1 MTEPEHGED
10 PSVDLDA
17 RLKALEQLLVE
28 YPGGVVS
35 AIDAHGNPVPAPQS
49 LCLPDQNS
57 LSTRSPL
64 EVVAPASRGSLVDAL
79 MLAKQA
85 GVAAVPVVAVDGTAA
100 TCHVID
106 LRPTHGVLVG
116 MIATESPI
124 DWSTVLAD
132 RPEIIPRTGQI
143 KKDAVAMILDA
154 DQRICRILGYTP
166 EQLTGTRSLDLIH
179 PDDHDN
185 AIEAWM
191 EMLTSPGIATRL
203 RARHRRAD
211 GSWTWMELTNTNRLQ
226 HDEACVVC
234 DMIDISEE
242 MIAVEALRQREQ
254 LLTTLADAL
263 PSGVLH
269 LAHDRTVLYSNSRL
283 HRLTGVEPTATIDQY
298 AGAIVPE
305 DRDTFAQAL
314 RDVLDERVGVQLEAT
329 FAPTTTSRQRRC
341 ALTIR
346 PLTGS
351 NGDHMGAVICI
362 DDITDAF
369 MLRREL
375 ERRATTD
382 ELTGCLNRSAVI
394 DALDRVLVG
403 GRSSQV
409 GTAVVFIDLDGFKE
423 VNDTFG
429 HTIGDQLLAHAAALL
444 RHGTRPGDITG
455 RLGGDEFLIVLTNV
469 DTDQIARERVHQLI
483 QSLITPLEVVAGVP
497 IQIRASTGIAWSSN
511 PHLSADALIA
521 AADRAM
527 YNSKHA
533 GTCQPVFVTV

>member
-1 MTEPEHGED
+1 
-10 PSVDLDA
+10 
-17 RLKALEQLLVE
+17 
-28 YPGGVVS
+28 
-35 AIDAHGNPVPAPQS
+35 
-49 LCLPDQNS
+49 
-57 LSTRSPL
+57 
-64 EVVAPASRGSLVDAL
+64 
-79 MLAKQA
+79 
-85 GVAAVPVVAVDGTAA
+85 
-100 TCHVID
+100 
-106 LRPTHGVLVG
+106 
-116 MIATESPI
+116 
-124 DWSTVLAD
+124 
-132 RPEIIPRTGQI
+132 
-143 KKDAVAMILDA
+143 
-154 DQRICRILGYTP
+154 
-166 EQLTGTRSLDLIH
+166 
-179 PDDHDN
+179 
-185 AIEAWM
+185 M

-203 RARHRRAD
+203 RARHRHAD
-211 GSWTWMELTNTNRLQ
+211 GSWIWMELTNTNRLQ

-242 MIAVEALRQREQ
+242 MVAVEALRQREQ

-269 LAHDRTVLYSNSRL
+269 LDHDRTVVYSNTRL

-298 AGAIVPE
+298 INAVDPRRPRHLHTSTRRGRSTNGSASNSKQPS
-305 DRDTFAQAL
+305 R
-314 RDVLDERVGVQLEAT
+314 
-329 FAPTTTSRQRRC
+329 PTDHGGQRRC
-341 ALTIR
+341 AITIR

-351 NGDHMGAVICI
+351 HGDQMGAVICI

-369 MLRREL
+369 VLRREL

-394 DALDRVLVG
+394 DALDGALVA
-403 GRSSQV
+403 GRSSQA

-429 HTIGDQLLAHAAALL
+429 HTVGDQLLAHAAALL

-469 DTDQIARERVHQLI
+469 DSDQMARERVQQLI
-483 QSLITPLEVVAGVP
+483 QTLITPLEVVAGVP

-533 GTCQPVFVTV
+533 GSCQPVFVTV